1 MYALK
6 SIQRYWKK
14 KYLQIKE
21 RSAVK
26 IQKLARKFI
35 QKMDNY
41 RYKLGLIRAKMLVFK
56 LKRALRLYLK
66 NRRSKRAYFR
76 SDILK
81 IGLAKLK
88 SVVKI

>member
-1 MYALK
+1 
-6 SIQRYWKK
+6 
-14 KYLQIKE
+14 
-21 RSAVK
+21 
-26 IQKLARKFI
+26 
-35 QKMDNY
+35 MDNY

-66 NRRSKRAYFR
+66 NRRSNRGYFR